1 MTTDTLPIAIE
12 QYIASVYGAP
22 DPADASLSTLDIGL
36 ACRRAGI
43 SVIPIKSDGS
53 KSPKCFWSPFQEQL
67 PTEEQMRFW
76 WRPLEPDELDDVG
89 KHHWARPW
97 GIAAVA
103 GAVSGNLMLFD
114 FDFNSGVNFPKW
126 LAAVEARLPGVANK
140 FCFHRTP
147 SGRIH
152 VWFRC
157 DSPVPKNTRLAVHD
171 VPDAEGKLPVMIET
185 RGEGGQALIPGSP
198 GACHKTGRTYDH
210 IGGWKLQN
218 IHLASLVTKAELE
231 VLFAISA
238 ESDKTGIEEKRKLKK
253 AFEAEVAA
261 RAAELATHPAD
272 CDCRHHAKAKAGP
285 HGHAC
290 GAGALR
296 PGDDYDRRG
305 PEWKDILEP
314 AGWRLDHSVGGVD
327 HWTRPGKREGVS
339 ATTGH
344 ARTPDNLPLLYVFSS
359 NAHPFDSETSY
370 SKFSAYTTLHHGG
383 DFSAAA
389 RALASLGYGSG
400 FTDEFADIDVS
411 NFDFVAAAQNDTR
424 TPAERAADLW
434 AQSAFVAGD
443 AAAADAAASTAEAAG
458 AIRDPLSPAMTNSP
472 EPPPPP
478 GPDTTCV
485 RPHGVHLERLRDCV
499 WMYIWV
505 DCGRPSCPGCAIK
518 WKMLRRQHIR
528 RHAGEIAEANPLAT
542 MFVFNAAGK
551 AKWKTIHKHLN
562 RQFLSHE
569 RDGRAD
575 LHGFARL
582 DMNGD
587 NYYLGVST
595 VHPGPSATNVV
606 EMKPELAAER
616 MCGAIDAMPLI
627 DKAHAYTTSR
637 NWPVIPDGERDRKSE
652 WRRISRIT
660 TAAPVVHEILTARG
674 ANIKFV
680 ASRENKIKTHFG
692 YLFDPAVCN
701 VSSEHLAAEV
711 SLGELLPEDEVEAVN
726 GSQGAAPRD
735 TLDVLGWG
743 ESARAFAGGVTLNAS
758 GDVTVF

>member
-1 MTTDTLPIAIE
+1 MTTNPPAIDPTP
-12 QYIASVYGAP
+12 P
-22 DPADASLSTLDIGL
+22 DATQAAAL
-36 ACRRAGI
+36 AYYNAGFNI
-43 SVIPIKSDGS
+43 IPVMCDGS
-53 KSPKCFWSPFQEQL
+53 KSPLKGLTWTKYQTKRPHIDLVTLWFDPKFENRAIAGLTGKGGGNWELADTDLGELFPVAVRMIQDEMPGFYEKKISPVQTPREGGGFHAWVQWQ
-67 PTEEQMRFW
+67 
-76 WRPLEPDELDDVG
+76 DDVVIPGNHAIAKSADG
-89 KHHWARPW
+89 KK
-97 GIAAVA
+97 V
-103 GAVSGNLMLFD
+103 F
-114 FDFNSGVNFPKW
+114 
-126 LAAVEARLPGVANK
+126 
-140 FCFHRTP
+140 
-147 SGRIH
+147 
-152 VWFRC
+152 
-157 DSPVPKNTRLAVHD
+157 
-171 VPDAEGKLPVMIET
+171 IET
-185 RGEGGQALIPGSP
+185 RGEGGYALLPGSP
-198 GACHKTGRTYDH
+198 LTAHKTGNPYVQ
-210 IGGWKLQN
+210 IGGPPLTEKRTEDQKGTAAEYVKFHEILSRFDKFG
-218 IHLASLVTKAELE
+218 LA
-231 VLFAISA
+231 
-238 ESDKTGIEEKRKLKK
+238 EKRKQ
-253 AFEAEVAA
+253 AAAREAERAA
-261 RAAELATHPAD
+261 LAAELATHPAD

-389 RALASLGYGSG
+389 RALAAMGYGSG
-400 FTDEFADIDVS
+400 FTDEFANIDVS

-443 AAAADAAASTAEAAG
+443 AAAGDAAAG
-458 AIRDPLSPAMTNSP
+458 VIRDPLPPAMTNSP

-551 AKWKTIHKHLN
+551 AKWKTVHKHIS
-562 RQFLSHE
+562 RQFARHEQEGRSHLHGFD
-569 RDGRAD
+569 RHD
-575 LHGFARL
+575 LTRHGFARL

-637 NWPVIPDGERDRKSE
+637 NWPVIPDSERDRKSE

-711 SLGELLPEDEVEAVN
+711 SLGELLPEGEVEAVN
-726 GSQGAAPRD
+726 GGSRAAPRD

-743 ESARAFAGGVTLNAS
+743 ESTMAFAGGVTLNAS